1 MPRRKTTDLSETYC
15 GVKISQWGRK
25 LVATMPLARGQG
37 RKRKSAKATREGLAA
52 LERWVDGEIK
62 ARAGVRQLTAAESAD
77 AVAALETLPGGVTLL
92 EAAQA
97 WCRAAGAVEQITLGE
112 AREAYLASLAAAGR
126 RPATVAGARNIT
138 AALLPFAERVPD
150 ALGFAEAEKV
160 VRTPKA
166 AVTQNNVRR
175 VLGCFFNW
183 MKRRRYASAN
193 PFAEIEKAFEDERGI
208 AAYSPGDAAKLFRKA
223 EEEFPEMVA
232 ALALSFFGGVR
243 TSGLDRMRP
252 EDVRGEA
259 GEICVPGWASKTRR
273 AYYAPMSPT
282 LRAWLAAYPP
292 RAHGPRGAVLPF
304 GKSRWHARSRA
315 LHAAAGVAMVPNG
328 GRHSFATY
336 TYALE
341 GDAMKTAAAMGH
353 FGDAQTLVRHYRALA
368 DRDSA
373 VAYFGILPRG
383 EVGSDMVP
391 AVSRGGVQK
400 PQKTSK
406 TQTNSIMAH
415 Q

>member
-1 MPRRKTTDLSETYC
+1 MPRRKTDFSETYC

-37 RKRKSAKATREGLAA
+37 RKRKSATATKEGLAA
-52 LERWVDGEIK
+52 LEKWVDGEIK
-62 ARAGVRQLTAAESAD
+62 ARACVRQLTAAENAD
-77 AVAALETLPGGVTLL
+77 AVAALATLPGGVTLL

-97 WCRAAGAVEQITLGE
+97 WCRSAGTCEPITIGE
-112 AREAYLASLAAAGR
+112 AREAYLSSLAAAGR
-126 RPATVAGARNIT
+126 RPATVSGARNIT
-138 AALLPFAERVPD
+138 AALLPFAELAPD
-150 ALGFAEAEKV
+150 ALTFSEAEKI
-160 VRTPKA
+160 VRARKS

-183 MKRRRYASAN
+183 MKRRKYASAN

-208 AAYSPGDAAKLFRKA
+208 AAYSPADTARLFAEA
-223 EEEFPEMVA
+223 EEKFPEMVA
-232 ALALSFFGGVR
+232 AMALSFFAGVR

-252 EDVRGEA
+252 EDVRLES
-259 GEICVPGWASKTRR
+259 GEICLPGWASKTRR
-273 AYYAPMSPT
+273 AYYAPISPT
-282 LRAWLAAYPP
+282 LGAWLAAYPP

-383 EVGSDMVP
+383 EVGSDLVP
-391 AVSRGGVQK
+391 AVSREGAAK
-400 PQKTSK
+400 TQKTSK
-406 TQTNSIMAH
+406 TQINSITAH